1 MHKWK
6 RKNYKMVGD
15 KKYTLNKKGVY
26 VDKDGYGSKALGYQV
41 PQKVRKN
48 AEGEY
53 ELAPKE
59 HKKKKMLKER
69 DTSKYKRKD
78 SPAPMGLME
87 KQGLY

>member
-15 KKYTLNKKGVY
+15 KKYTLNKNGVY

-48 AEGEY
+48 AQGEY
-53 ELAPKE
+53 ELAPKK
-59 HKKKKMLKER
+59 HKKKNP
-69 DTSKYKRKD
+69 TSSQASRAMDNETKGLLEKR
-78 SPAPMGLME
+78 GL
-87 KQGLY
+87 